1 MILAFYA
8 QNKVDKAYNKYSK
21 VMSKNGLTGH
31 EVAEKLLYLNG
42 VTDVKIGRVGGRL
55 SDNYSPEQKVLPSPL
70 GCVGSFL
77 SLNKGND
84 IKVTLVGNKG
94 TVSIPFTKADAAAFL
109 QVYELAMALNSI
121 NELEKQ
127 HDDLTRR
134 IDFLVRRMQSDSISQ
149 PE

>member
-1 MILAFYA
+1 
-8 QNKVDKAYNKYSK
+8 
-21 VMSKNGLTGH
+21 MSDASGRT
-31 EVAEKLLYLNG
+31 ER
-42 VTDVKIGRVGGRL
+42 TDFT
-55 SDNYSPEQKVLPSPL
+55 PSPL